1 VALRPNGPA
10 TLIETLP
17 GGNRQKVVI
26 VHRFFGPVRL
36 PANCRSNNSAALS
49 PALRSFSLRAGQRAT
64 ALTSLIHCAQLNG
77 HDPYVYLKPSS
88 GAYRQT
94 FPAPNKKGRFDRNR
108 NGLVILAGVAA

>member
-1 VALRPNGPA
+1 VALRPNDPA
-10 TLIETLP
+10 TLIETLL

-77 HDPYVYLKPSS
+77 HDPYVYLKDVLTRLLTHRADHIAQFLPHHW
-88 GAYRQT
+88 RPL
-94 FPAPNKKGRFDRNR
+94 PA
-108 NGLVILAGVAA
+108 